1 MSEKVVLP
9 KFNLPGHTPHPAVR
23 ALWGAGALLVIATLG
38 LGGVMWRHH
47 SLEVAAEQRREAEAK
62 AAEAK
67 AAQAA
72 AEAKAEEA
80 KAKAAAVAA
89 AAEAKAAALAQ
100 KQAAAAPLAANSDK
114 PASAG
119 KPASSRGLRGT
130 YKHHGAKSSKAR
142 TLAKSS
148 GASATAK
155 GPKKPSGRRD
165 DVIDKLLT
173 QFK

>member
-23 ALWGAGALLVIATLG
+23 ALWIAGALLVVATLG
-38 LGGVMWRHH
+38 LGGAMWRHH
-47 SLEVAAEQRREAEAK
+47 ALEVAAEERRVAEAK
-62 AAEAK
+62 AEEAK
-67 AAQAA
+67 ASQAA

-80 KAKAAAVAA
+80 KAKAAAVATA
-89 AAEAKAAALAQ
+89 AAARAAAAAQ
-100 KQAAAAPLAANSDK
+100 KQAALAAAAAEKASGSK
-114 PASAG
+114 PVALR
-119 KPASSRGLRGT
+119 SRGRV
-130 YKHHGAKSSKAR
+130 KHHGAKSAKAR

-148 GASATAK
+148 APAGAAK
-155 GPKKPSGRRD
+155 GSKKSSGRRD